1 MRSNRF
7 LMVLAAVLLAGV
19 QPFFGQSSKEKE
31 AKEKQI
37 VKALLESGRY
47 SIEVDRAIPMSGP
60 SKNLTSRYTLELKGD
75 SVASYLPYF
84 GQAYSLPYGGG
95 KGLIFDAPVSD
106 YTLKFDK
113 KGRATV
119 KFKSR
124 TGEDNFTYLLQVY
137 PNGSATVHVTP
148 VNRQSITF
156 YGELMRER
164 D

>member
-19 QPFFGQSSKEKE
+19 QPFFGQSPKEKE
-31 AKEKQI
+31 TKEKQI
-37 VKALLESGRY
+37 VKELLESGRY
-47 SIEVDRAIPMSGP
+47 SIEVDRAVPMSGP
-60 SKNLTSRYTLELKGD
+60 SKHLTTPYTLELKGD
-75 SVASYLPYF
+75 SVSSYLPYF
-84 GQAYSLPYGGG
+84 GQAYSIPYGGG
-95 KGLIFDAPVSD
+95 KGLIFDSAVSD
-106 YTLKFDK
+106 YRLNFDK
-113 KGRATV
+113 KGTATV

-124 TGEDNFTYLLQVY
+124 TDEDNFSYLLQVY

-156 YGELMRER
+156 YGELIHDR